1 MIIHEI
7 LHSLGLSEN
16 PPSSDEITK
25 QVLMRCGGGATLN
38 GQSELPRVRPEDAAI
53 RR

>member
-7 LHSLGLSEN
+7 LHSLGLGEN

-25 QVLMRCGGGATLN
+25 QVAARCGVTNAH
-38 GQSELPRVRPEDAAI
+38 I
-53 RR
+53 R